1 MNKTAKGTFTLSS
14 LACLIAAAAAPLAQ
28 AQTPARESTSQNLE
42 EVIVTAQ
49 KREQAI
55 ADVPLTIS
63 SLDGETL
70 KELGIDRFD
79 TLSDMVPGL
88 VVQQQSVNNNGYVIR
103 GITSDDGS
111 APGAARV
118 SVYLNGTDVSRS
130 RASYFEV
137 YDMERIEVVKG
148 PQATLFGTAASI
160 GAMSFITAKPQREF
174 ASELTVGAGDY
185 NMRKVEGMTT
195 GGNDLLQGRL
205 AFVSRK
211 RDGYVQNNS
220 GEDDLNGYD
229 RQAYR
234 PSLRITPSDNLTI
247 DLVYNYDKAADPG
260 TAFVNQ
266 SVLFTDDAALSVPDN
281 DVLGMDDIGV
291 DRTVKDFNA
300 TVSWDISDRLAL
312 TYIGARRDYDSLEA
326 FDADGTAYEMLNFS
340 EKATGNQSSH
350 ELRLNFSGE
359 RLNGFVGASYF
370 QEKAEQFVG
379 FASEEG
385 LFLSCAGALA
395 AANIPSCEPNATAA
409 LTGGALAALPY
420 ESHYANGADNSSLN
434 LFADVSYQVTP
445 ALEATVGARLVK
457 EERESSYNS
466 TLPAS
471 AILAAQGI
479 QSDLFF
485 GLALNTQGATLRG
498 DTDNSAVLPR
508 FNLLYSLND
517 SVNLYGTVSRGE
529 RSKVIDMAS
538 GAATIAPA
546 EKIDNYEIGLKGRL
560 ADTALDYSLAAFYQD
575 YENFQ
580 VNVIDQDS
588 GQTRT
593 ENAGSA
599 TNTGLEAEL
608 RWSASE
614 NLQLL
619 ANAAYI
625 DAGIDDDSANGTY
638 AGNQFRLQPEVT
650 GAISY
655 LFEMPLSGTLMLTSS
670 GSWSYRSSVYFDI
683 ENRFEED
690 AVDLLNLRAG
700 IAASDRNW
708 SLNLAAS
715 NLLDKEY
722 IMDAGNTGAAF
733 GFPTYIEGAPR
744 TLSLEFSKR
753 FGAF

>member
-1 MNKTAKGTFTLSS
+1 MNKATKRTLPVYI
-14 LACLIAAAAAPLAQ
+14 LPGLIAAAAVPPVQ
-28 AQTPARESTSQNLE
+28 AQQGELQNLE

-49 KREQAI
+49 KREQSI
-55 ADVPLTIS
+55 VDVPLTIS

-70 KELGIDRFD
+70 KDLGIDRFD
-79 TLSDMVPGL
+79 SLSDMVPGL

-160 GAMSFITAKPQREF
+160 GAMSFITAKPQRES

-185 NMRKVEGMTT
+185 GMRKVEGMVT
-195 GGNDLLQGRL
+195 GGGDTVQGRL
-205 AFVSRK
+205 ALVSRE
-211 RDGYVQNNS
+211 RDGYVENTS
-220 GEDDLNGYD
+220 GEADLNGYE
-229 RQAYR
+229 RLAYR
-234 PSLRITPSDNLTI
+234 PSLRITPSDDLTI
-247 DLVYNYDKAADPG
+247 DLVYNYDKAEDPG
-260 TAFVNQ
+260 TAFVNEA
-266 SVLFTDDAALSVPDN
+266 VLFTDDAALSVPDN
-281 DVLGMDDIGV
+281 DILGMDDVGV

-300 TVSWDISDRLAL
+300 TVSWDISDSLAL

-326 FDADGTAYEMLNFS
+326 FDADGTGFEMLNFS
-340 EKATGNQSSH
+340 EKATGDQSSH
-350 ELRLNFSGE
+350 ELRLNVSGE

-370 QEKAEQFVG
+370 QEEAEQFVG
-379 FASEEG
+379 FATEEG
-385 LFLSCAGALA
+385 LYLSCAGAFA
-395 AANIPSCEPNATAA
+395 ALDIGSCEPNSTAM
-409 LTGGALAALPY
+409 LTGGLLSALPY
-420 ESHYANGADNSSLN
+420 EGFYANGADNSSLN
-434 LFADVSYQVTP
+434 LFADVSYQITP
-445 ALEATVGARLVK
+445 DLEATVGARLVE
-457 EERESSYNS
+457 EERESSYRS
-466 TLPAS
+466 ALPPS

-479 QSDLFF
+479 NSDLFF
-485 GLALNTQGATLRG
+485 GLLQNTLGETIEG

-508 FNLLYSLND
+508 FNLLYTLSD
-517 SVNLYGTVSRGE
+517 SANLYGTVSRGE
-529 RSKVIDMAS
+529 RSEVIDVSS
-538 GAATIAPA
+538 GAESIVPA
-546 EKIDNYEIGLKGRL
+546 EEIGNYELGIKGRL
-560 ADTALDYSLAAFYQD
+560 ADTALDYSLAVFYQD

-580 VNVIDQDS
+580 VNVVDQDN
-588 GQTRT
+588 GQVRT

-599 TNTGLEAEL
+599 TNTGIEADM

-614 NLQLL
+614 RLMLL
-619 ANAAYI
+619 ANVAYI
-625 DAGIDDDSANGTY
+625 DASIDDDSANGTY
-638 AGNQFRLQPEVT
+638 AGNQFRLQPEFT

-655 LFEMPLSGTLMLTSS
+655 IYEMPISAGLLFTSS

-708 SLNLAAS
+708 ALNLAAS
-715 NLLDKEY
+715 NLLDEEY
-722 IMDAGNTGAAF
+722 IMDAGNTGSAF
-733 GFPTYIEGAPR
+733 GFPTYIQGAPR